1 MNGNQK
7 IVVKLQ
13 NLLTVLVP
21 QHINMRINIK
31 PLSVNQVWQGRRFKT
46 PIYKK
51 YEKELIFM
59 LPKLQIPE
67 GKLELTI
74 VFGFSSSASDW
85 DNPIKPFQDILQKR
99 YGFND
104 SRVYKATIIK
114 EIVKKGQEFIEFNI
128 KEYGRK

>member
-1 MNGNQK
+1 M
-7 IVVKLQ
+7 
-13 NLLTVLVP
+13 VLVP
-21 QHINMRINIK
+21 SLINMRVNIK

-51 YEKELIFM
+51 YENELLFI
-59 LPKLQIPE
+59 LPKMKIPE

-99 YGFND
+99 YSFND

-114 EIVKKGQEFIEFNI
+114 EIVKKGEEFIEFNI
-128 KEYGRK
+128 KEYCKR

>member
-1 MNGNQK
+1 M
-7 IVVKLQ
+7 
-13 NLLTVLVP
+13 VLVP
-21 QHINMRINIK
+21 SLINMRINIK

-51 YEKELIFM
+51 YENELLFM
-59 LPKLQIPE
+59 LPKMKIPE

-99 YGFND
+99 YSFND

>member
-1 MNGNQK
+1 M
-7 IVVKLQ
+7 
-13 NLLTVLVP
+13 VLVP
-21 QHINMRINIK
+21 SLINMRVNIK

-51 YEKELIFM
+51 YENELLFM
-59 LPKLQIPE
+59 LPKMKIPE

-99 YGFND
+99 YSFND

-114 EIVKKGQEFIEFNI
+114 EIVKKGEEFIEFNI

>member
-1 MNGNQK
+1 M
-7 IVVKLQ
+7 
-13 NLLTVLVP
+13 VLVP
-21 QHINMRINIK
+21 SLINMRVNIK

-51 YEKELIFM
+51 YENELLFM
-59 LPKLQIPE
+59 LPKMKIPE

-74 VFGFSSSASDW
+74 VFGFSSSSSDW

-99 YGFND
+99 YSFND

-114 EIVKKGQEFIEFNI
+114 EIVKKGEEFIEFNI
-128 KEYGRK
+128 KEYGKR

>member
-1 MNGNQK
+1 
-7 IVVKLQ
+7 
-13 NLLTVLVP
+13 
-21 QHINMRINIK
+21 MRINIK

-51 YEKELIFM
+51 YENELLFM
-59 LPKLQIPE
+59 LPKIKIPE

-74 VFGFSSSASDW
+74 IFGFSSSASDW

-99 YGFND
+99 YRFND

-128 KEYGRK
+128 KEYGKR

>member
-1 MNGNQK
+1 M
-7 IVVKLQ
+7 
-13 NLLTVLVP
+13 VLVP
-21 QHINMRINIK
+21 SLINMRINIK

-51 YEKELIFM
+51 YENELLFM
-59 LPKLQIPE
+59 LPKMKIPE

-99 YGFND
+99 YSFND

-114 EIVKKGQEFIEFNI
+114 EIVKKGEEFIEFNI
-128 KEYGRK
+128 KEYGKR

>member
-1 MNGNQK
+1 
-7 IVVKLQ
+7 
-13 NLLTVLVP
+13 
-21 QHINMRINIK
+21 MRINIK

-51 YEKELIFM
+51 YENELLFM
-59 LPKLQIPE
+59 LPKLEIPE
-67 GKLELTI
+67 GKLQLTI
-74 VFGFSSSASDW
+74 IFGFSSSASDW

-128 KEYGRK
+128 KALVIE

>member
-1 MNGNQK
+1 M
-7 IVVKLQ
+7 
-13 NLLTVLVP
+13 VLVP
-21 QHINMRINIK
+21 SLINMRVNIK

-51 YEKELIFM
+51 YENELLFM
-59 LPKLQIPE
+59 LPKMKIPE

-99 YGFND
+99 YSFND

-128 KEYGRK
+128 KEYGKR